1 MENVILCNGRY
12 AVNPYFLIEEN
23 LRLYS
28 VEELCYFL
36 YKNSFLIQEDF
47 FSEPLFKWM
56 SEELGLEEWVQQLCL
71 LKGKEEEIL
80 RCIEFLFRATGFYGE
95 EEINHVRSILK
106 DSRQLSVWERKK
118 IRADA
123 YCKKQRY
130 LMASAEYE
138 QLLKETEEDQVKFRA
153 KLYHNL
159 GVCAAGMFSYE
170 KAADYFMQ
178 AFHIYPNTE
187 SYVQFLTA
195 LKLGNSQEK
204 YLTYLSEHPES
215 YEDSLEVESRLT
227 RMDQQWEKMSF
238 NDMLQDKMDDN
249 NTTYY
254 NVIKQLLKQAKE
266 DYIKMVDKR

>member
-1 MENVILCNGRY
+1 
-12 AVNPYFLIEEN
+12 
-23 LRLYS
+23 
-28 VEELCYFL
+28 
-36 YKNSFLIQEDF
+36 
-47 FSEPLFKWM
+47 
-56 SEELGLEEWVQQLCL
+56 
-71 LKGKEEEIL
+71 
-80 RCIEFLFRATGFYGE
+80 
-95 EEINHVRSILK
+95 
-106 DSRQLSVWERKK
+106 
-118 IRADA
+118 
-123 YCKKQRY
+123 
-130 LMASAEYE
+130 
-138 QLLKETEEDQVKFRA
+138 
-153 KLYHNL
+153 
-159 GVCAAGMFSYE
+159 
-170 KAADYFMQ
+170 MQ